1 MAPGVPPQT
10 RLRAGEPRE
19 KRELTGPCVRPYL
32 VGEWTGQGDTARER
46 DVTGTHARPY
56 SRAGATVRDVLA
68 LIAFPVV
75 LGAAVLPGAFAG
87 GGTRRWFG
95 GRGES
100 VRADAQAAKDAA
112 AAAFY
117 ELDTAQ
123 RDLRISIETI
133 TAVDGSPG
141 ARRAVDDFA
150 ALGRRI
156 DEVSNQYI
164 TAVDA
169 HDLDRDDLDASVA
182 ARARTELTA
191 AKDELVRVKGE
202 LDRFEQSL
210 RPLLDTAETQLA
222 RLAPAVERARQ
233 ALLGASTALDAV
245 RGSGLRA
252 DDLAAR
258 LAALGPE
265 LTKLNQGA
273 GRHGVP
279 ETLQRADRVLRDA
292 EALRAEAEQ
301 LPAKAAEIDRRLVS
315 LRTRAQ
321 ALTTRAGGV
330 DPVLSE
336 LRRRFSAA
344 CWQDLQQVPEQAA
357 VSVRQAEDK
366 LREAAKAREEQ
377 RWPDATS
384 LLSTARALLNATDE
398 AVSAAGD
405 RLQRLNAV
413 AKDPQQEIQR
423 TRFAIRDAQRLA
435 MSGRNTP
442 DPRHAGP
449 LDESVARLERAIGT
463 LEGRHPDYWHFLTET
478 EAVRRTV
485 ADVVARIR
493 EELGHG
499 A

>member
-1 MAPGVPPQT
+1 M
-10 RLRAGEPRE
+10 
-19 KRELTGPCVRPYL
+19 
-32 VGEWTGQGDTARER
+32 TA
-46 DVTGTHARPY
+46 THAQPY
-56 SRAGATVRDVLA
+56 TQRVRRRTKAGAVRDVLA
-68 LIAFPVV
+68 LVLLPVPLIA
-75 LGAAVLPGAFAG
+75 ALPLAFAG

-133 TAVDGSPG
+133 TAVDSSPA
-141 ARRAVDDFA
+141 ARKAAEDFA

-156 DEVSNQYI
+156 DEASHVYI

-169 HDLDRDDLDASVA
+169 HDLDRDDLEASTA
-182 ARARTELTA
+182 AKARAELTK

-202 LDRFEQSL
+202 LDRFGQGL
-210 RPLLDTAETQLA
+210 GPLLDTAETQLA

-233 ALLGASTALDAV
+233 TLLAASNALDAV
-245 RGSGLRA
+245 RTSGLKA

-258 LAALGPE
+258 LAALAPE

-273 GRHGVP
+273 GRHGVA
-279 ETLQRADRVLRDA
+279 ETLQRADQVLRDA
-292 EALRAEAEQ
+292 EAVRAEAER
-301 LPAKAAEIDRRLVS
+301 LPERAADIDRRLVS

-321 ALTTRAGGV
+321 ALTTRAGKV
-330 DPVLSE
+330 EPILSE
-336 LRRRFSAA
+336 LRRRFTAA
-344 CWQDLQQVPEQAA
+344 CWQDLQAVPAQTEST
-357 VSVRQAEDK
+357 VLQAEEK
-366 LREAAKAREEQ
+366 IKEAAKAREEQ
-377 RWPDATS
+377 RWPDATA
-384 LLSTARALLNATDE
+384 LLSTVRALLNSTDE

-413 AKDPQQEIQR
+413 SKDPQQEIER

-435 MSGRNTP
+435 MAGRNTP
-442 DPRHAGP
+442 DPRHARP
-449 LDESVARLERAIGT
+449 LDDSVARLDRAVAG
-463 LEGRHPDYWHFLTET
+463 LEGRHPDWWHFLTET

-485 ADVVARIR
+485 ARVVELIR
-493 EELGHG
+493 EERGHPG
-499 A
+499 

>member
-1 MAPGVPPQT
+1 M
-10 RLRAGEPRE
+10 
-19 KRELTGPCVRPYL
+19 
-32 VGEWTGQGDTARER
+32 TA
-46 DVTGTHARPY
+46 THAQPHA
-56 SRAGATVRDVLA
+56 RAKASARAVRDVLA
-68 LIAFPVV
+68 LMLLPVPFV
-75 LGAAVLPGAFAG
+75 VAVLPGAFAG

-100 VRADAQAAKDAA
+100 QRADAQAAKDAA
-112 AAAFY
+112 AAAFV

-133 TAVDGSPG
+133 TAVDSSPG
-141 ARRAVDDFA
+141 ARRAVEDFA

-156 DEVSNQYI
+156 DEVSLAYI

-169 HDLDRDDLDASVA
+169 HDLDRDDLEASVA
-182 ARARTELTA
+182 SQARGELNR
-191 AKDELVRVKGE
+191 AKDDLVRVKGE
-202 LDRFEQSL
+202 LDRYAQGL
-210 RPLLDTAETQLA
+210 GPLLDKAETQLA

-233 ALLGASTALDAV
+233 ALLSASNALDSA
-245 RGSGLRA
+245 RSSGLRA

-265 LTKLNQGA
+265 LTMLNQGA
-273 GRHGVP
+273 GRHGVA

-292 EALRAEAEQ
+292 EAVRAEADR
-301 LPAKAAEIDRRLVS
+301 LPERAAETDKRLVS

-321 ALTTRAGGV
+321 ALTNRAGSV
-330 DPVLSE
+330 EPVLSE

-344 CWQDLQQVPEQAA
+344 CWQDLQPVPEQAA
-357 VSVRQAEDK
+357 ISVRQAEEK
-366 LREAAKAREEQ
+366 LKEAGKARDEQ
-377 RWPDATS
+377 RWADATA
-384 LLSTARALLNATDE
+384 LLSTVRALLNATDE

-413 AKDPQQEIQR
+413 AKDPQQEIER

-435 MSGRNTP
+435 MAGRNTP
-442 DPRHAGP
+442 DPRHARP
-449 LDESVARLERAIGT
+449 LDDSVARLERAVAG

-485 ADVVARIR
+485 AHVVEQIR
-493 EELGHG
+493 EDRG
-499 A
+499 ASGT

>member
-1 MAPGVPPQT
+1 M
-10 RLRAGEPRE
+10 
-19 KRELTGPCVRPYL
+19 
-32 VGEWTGQGDTARER
+32 TAR
-46 DVTGTHARPY
+46 DARPHDKA
-56 SRAGATVRDVLA
+56 RATAVRGVRGDVRSVLA
-68 LIAFPVV
+68 LV
-75 LGAAVLPGAFAG
+75 LVPLPLFAAVAAVLPAAFAGG

-100 VRADAQAAKDAA
+100 QRADAQAAKDAA

-133 TAVDGSPG
+133 TAVDSSPE
-141 ARRAVDDFA
+141 ARRAVEGFA

-156 DEVSNQYI
+156 DEVSHAYI

-169 HDLDRDDLDASVA
+169 HDLDRDDLEVSVA
-182 ARARTELTA
+182 AQARTQLTR

-202 LDRFEQSL
+202 LDRFEQGL
-210 RPLLDTAETQLA
+210 GPLLDKAETQLA

-233 ALLGASTALDAV
+233 ALLSASNALDSV

-258 LAALGPE
+258 LARLAPE
-265 LTKLNQGA
+265 LTKLNEGA

-292 EALRAEAEQ
+292 EAVRTEAER
-301 LPAKAAEIDRRLVS
+301 LPERAAEIDKRLVS

-321 ALTTRAGGV
+321 ALTTRSAQV
-330 DPVLSE
+330 EPVLSE
-336 LRRRFSAA
+336 LRRRFTAA
-344 CWQDLQQVPEQAA
+344 CWQDLQPVPEQAA
-357 VSVRQAEDK
+357 VSVRQAEEK
-366 LREAAKAREEQ
+366 LREAGKAREEQ
-377 RWPDATS
+377 RWPDATA
-384 LLSTARALLNATDE
+384 LLGTVRALLNSTDE

-405 RLQRLNAV
+405 RLRRLNAV
-413 AKDPQQEIQR
+413 AKDPQEEIER

-435 MSGRNTP
+435 MTGRNTP
-442 DPRHAGP
+442 DPRHARP
-449 LDESVARLERAIGT
+449 LDDSVARLERAVAG

-485 ADVVARIR
+485 QRVVDQIR
-493 EELGHG
+493 EERG
-499 A
+499 AGAA